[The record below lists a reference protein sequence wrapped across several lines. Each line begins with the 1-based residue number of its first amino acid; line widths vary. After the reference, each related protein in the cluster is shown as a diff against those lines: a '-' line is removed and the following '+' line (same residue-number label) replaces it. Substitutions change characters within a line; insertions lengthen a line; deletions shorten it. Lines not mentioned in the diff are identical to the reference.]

1 VPQIKILLTAP
12 ALTKRFFFKKTNVS
26 RLLKDRNVVAKT
38 GSLPRLG
45 ARFSKIDLL
54 THNHQWVIVLRNG
67 TITLNLRKTKI
78 FNNGTNSTRKETVT
92 EAFLKGKRPRDA
104 TASGWTVQ
112 QKSNRCI
119 NEHQS
124 AHHHAARWKHKPCPS
139 HSDWNLLK
147 I

>member
-1 VPQIKILLTAP
+1 
-12 ALTKRFFFKKTNVS
+12 
-26 RLLKDRNVVAKT
+26 
-38 GSLPRLG
+38 LPRLG

-104 TASGWTVQ
+104 AASGWTVQ